1 MTHLALAG
9 GTRQRGDRTFP
20 DWPIRGAEERAL
32 VDEVVAN
39 GPWSFNGPKELEF
52 NQKFAAFCGAKHGF
66 CVANGTVSIEICL
79 RAAGIKPGDEVI
91 VPSLTWIA
99 TASAALYA
107 GATVVFSDID
117 RRTYQLDATRVEEAI
132 TERTR
137 AIIPVHLYGRLADMD
152 AFREIARRHNLLL
165 IEDCAHG
172 HGGIWNGERTG
183 SMGDFGSFSFQESK
197 VITSGE
203 GGFITTNSDEYA
215 DLVYGVK
222 NCGRIPSPESTR
234 ERYVLGSNYRITEMQ
249 AALLLAQFTR
259 LEDQINRRHRNGLW
273 LDTELATIEGVTP
286 LYRDPRIQRQS
297 YYGYVVRYDA
307 AAFGGL
313 PVEVFR
319 EALRAEGVPC
329 GATYGPVWTTRLW
342 GPAPHQTWRISS
354 SAAAEAADGEAVI
367 MPQPVLLGSEDDM
380 VDIAAAIRKIQA
392 HQGELDGIT
401 VEKTQPASV
410 ARAGG
415 R

>member
-20 DWPIRGAEERAL
+20 AWPIRGAEERAL

-52 NQKFAAFCGAKHGF
+52 NQKF
-66 CVANGTVSIEICL
+66 
-79 RAAGIKPGDEVI
+79 
-91 VPSLTWIA
+91 
-99 TASAALYA
+99 
-107 GATVVFSDID
+107 
-117 RRTYQLDATRVEEAI
+117 
-132 TERTR
+132 
-137 AIIPVHLYGRLADMD
+137 
-152 AFREIARRHNLLL
+152 
-165 IEDCAHG
+165 
-172 HGGIWNGERTG
+172 
-183 SMGDFGSFSFQESK
+183 
-197 VITSGE
+197 
-203 GGFITTNSDEYA
+203 
-215 DLVYGVK
+215 
-222 NCGRIPSPESTR
+222 
-234 ERYVLGSNYRITEMQ
+234 
-249 AALLLAQFTR
+249 
-259 LEDQINRRHRNGLW
+259 
-273 LDTELATIEGVTP
+273 
-286 LYRDPRIQRQS
+286 
-297 YYGYVVRYDA
+297 

-367 MPQPVLLGSEDDM
+367 LPQPVLLGSEDDM

-401 VEKTQPASV
+401 VEKPQPASV